1 MEAVSATLE
10 RRRWRRRLLR
20 TTTTDRYCLG
30 GARSLQLSARSG
42 SGVGVAVV
50 VEWWLLRVGAG
61 GGAGGGCDAT
71 QWTGLFIIIK
81 FSLLFV
87 VVRLVVSAAVA
98 CHIFI
103 HVVDVVVV
111 RPVVAGPRL

>member
-1 MEAVSATLE
+1 MG
-10 RRRWRRRLLR
+10 
-20 TTTTDRYCLG
+20 G
-30 GARSLQLSARSG
+30 GA
-42 SGVGVAVV
+42 GVGGVVAAR
-50 VEWWLLRVGAG
+50 WWLLRVGVG
-61 GGAGGGCDAT
+61 GGAGGGGDAT